1 MEILERLKA
10 KIIDKD
16 GLRRVS
22 RAWRLKSKKIA
33 FTNGCF
39 DILHVGHLHTFAY
52 AADRSD
58 VLVVGLNSDES
69 VRTLKGDSRPI
80 VDQEQR
86 ALMLASLQ
94 MIDAVVIFNKETPI
108 DVIEY
113 LKPDLL
119 VKGGDWPKDQIV
131 GSDVVIQAGGTVESV
146 PFIDGISSTI
156 LLDKLD
162 KHKK

>member
-1 MEILERLKA
+1 METLDRLQS

-22 RAWRLKSKKIA
+22 RAWKLKCKTIA

-39 DILHVGHLHTFAY
+39 DILHVGHLNTFAY

-58 VLVVGLNSDES
+58 ILVVAINSDES
-69 VRTLKGDSRPI
+69 VKRLKGDKRPI
-80 VDQEQR
+80 VNQEQR
-86 ALMLASLQ
+86 ALMLAALQ
-94 MIDAVVIFNKETPI
+94 MVDAVVIFNKDTPI

-119 VKGGDWPKDQIV
+119 VKGGDWAKKDIV
-131 GSDVVIQAGGTVESV
+131 GADIVEAEGGKVESV
-146 PFIDGISSTI
+146 PFIEGISSTI
-156 LLDKLD
+156 LLNKMGG
-162 KHKK
+162 